1 LQDAREKAALQTRA
15 EKALEQAGAVERA
28 AAEQAATEATALT
41 ALCAEAAFSG
51 DAQVFRERLRQRETL
66 CQAIDSEL
74 TQLARLTGG
83 AEESV
88 LRAEAQGRDPEAAQI
103 RLAELD
109 QHAADQS
116 ALRDALIARRS
127 ADEAELARWRQGAG
141 AEDAIFARESAKA
154 EMEEQGRRWAVLKLA
169 SLLVE
174 AGLSRHRA
182 RRKDPLLTRAG
193 AIFHGLTESRYDG
206 LDQDFGE
213 DDHLHLRARRADGE
227 ALALAALSEGA
238 RDQLYLAL
246 RLAFLEDYAAR
257 SEAPPFVG
265 DDLFAS
271 FDDARV
277 AAGLN
282 ALAEASGSIQPI
294 LFTHHAHIVEIA
306 GARLGTA
313 AQILRLG

>member
-1 LQDAREKAALQTRA
+1 
-15 EKALEQAGAVERA
+15 
-28 AAEQAATEATALT
+28 
-41 ALCAEAAFSG
+41 
-51 DAQVFRERLRQRETL
+51 
-66 CQAIDSEL
+66 
-74 TQLARLTGG
+74 
-83 AEESV
+83 
-88 LRAEAQGRDPEAAQI
+88 
-103 RLAELD
+103 
-109 QHAADQS
+109 
-116 ALRDALIARRS
+116 
-127 ADEAELARWRQGAG
+127 
-141 AEDAIFARESAKA
+141 
-154 EMEEQGRRWAVLKLA
+154 M
-169 SLLVE
+169 
-174 AGLSRHRA
+174 
-182 RRKDPLLTRAG
+182 LTRAG